1 MSINESRTGR
11 RIKVVVAVD
20 DNVMN
25 KAVFPHHIRTIKV
38 SFIVVI

>member
-25 KAVFPHHIRTIKV
+25 KAVVTHHIRIIKV

>member
-1 MSINESRTGR
+1 MSINESRIDR

-25 KAVFPHHIRTIKV
+25 KAVVTHHIRTIKV